1 MAPPC
6 VVVASAFLPVAE
18 QSPFGHEKLR
28 RRPRSLTQDP
38 LMHAA
43 LNHQPRRQGGI
54 RARLTRVPPTAQP
67 GQELSLALAP
77 VA

>member
-6 VVVASAFLPVAE
+6 VVVASALLPVAE

-43 LNHQPRRQGGI
+43 LNHQPGRHRLRRLL
-54 RARLTRVPPTAQP
+54 LTSTTQP
-67 GQELSLALAP
+67 GQELSLPFAP
-77 VA
+77 AA